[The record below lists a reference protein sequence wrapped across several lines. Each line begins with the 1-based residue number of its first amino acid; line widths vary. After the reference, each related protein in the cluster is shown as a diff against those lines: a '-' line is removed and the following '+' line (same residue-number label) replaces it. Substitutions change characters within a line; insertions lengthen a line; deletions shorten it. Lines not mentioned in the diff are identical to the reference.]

1 MSSASIFSRIED
13 TLMRYLRKFA
23 KLTMIYSIDQGFD
36 IFEVDE
42 HRIAQAVL
50 RALLRFYAYT
60 QTVENRAV
68 SLFNA
73 IGKGVVALQA
83 SLEDAVSFA
92 SLYMN
97 ILFVVSILLM
107 VIFAWSF
114 KP

>member
-13 TLMRYLRKFA
+13 ILMRYLRKFA
-23 KLTMIYSIDQGFD
+23 KFTMIYSIGQGFD

-42 HRIAQAVL
+42 HRIALAIL
-50 RALLRFYAYT
+50 RALLRLYAYT
-60 QTVENRAV
+60 QTVENSVIRF
-68 SLFNA
+68 FNA
-73 IGKGVVALQA
+73 VGKRVVALQA

-107 VIFAWSF
+107 VILAWSF